1 MRQQLPPIQDMGFTI
16 YTEHSGVVRADELP
30 AANKRRKE
38 REAQLLIQ
46 ERQQA
51 EKAPKGIC
59 PLSAA
64 TNAGCKADCALYDG
78 HHCAL
83 HRQASRDTQGKR
95 CPISHSRCSD
105 HCALY
110 FNGCGLT
117 SIFTTKGE

>member
-1 MRQQLPPIQDMGFTI
+1 MIQDMGT
-16 YTEHSGVVRADELP
+16 TVTLSDGHTVPLECL
-30 AANKRRKE
+30 
-38 REAQLLIQ
+38 EAHN
-46 ERQQA
+46 ERQRQA
-51 EKAPKGIC
+51 QQRHLEQQRARAAAAPSGRC
-59 PLSAA
+59 PFSSA
-64 TNAGCKADCALYDG
+64 TNATCKDDCALYDG